1 MNYEKFI
8 NRMFQKCDGVVW
20 DMMTGRLGI
29 KTNEGIVSL
38 ELDPVNPED
47 SQVSINM
54 LDDFGMAVPAFA
66 QSTPVTAVSVGDLIY
81 SAATGKPSGWVVK
94 KTDKAF
100 RLMRPDGTTSS
111 WTPPKV
117 QMLGMDSG
125 VLVLRSLMNMLP
137 GGQSGLGQMQSTLM
151 PMMAMGM
158 LGDGDSDMADMMPLM
173 LMSQMG
179 ATTTDGASNPFA
191 GGNMMQTMMLAQML
205 KKMGG
210 MGNGSSGSG
219 NSKPM
224 FKPNKGGFFDN

>member
-8 NRMFQKCDGVVW
+8 SRMFQKCDGVVW

-29 KTNEGIVSL
+29 KTNDGIVSL
-38 ELDPVNPED
+38 ELDAVNAED
-47 SQVSINM
+47 SQITVNM
-54 LDDFGMAVPAFA
+54 LDDFGMPIPAFA
-66 QSTPVTAVSVGDLIY
+66 QSTPTAAVNVGDMIY
-81 SAATGKPSGWVVK
+81 SSATGKPSGWVVK
-94 KTDKAF
+94 KTDKSF
-100 RLMRPDGTTSS
+100 RLMKPDGTTSQ

-137 GGQSGLGQMQSTLM
+137 GGQSGLGQLQSSLM

-158 LGDGDSDMADMMPLM
+158 MGGEDDMSEMMPLM

-179 ATTTDGASNPFA
+179 VQSPDGTANPLA
-191 GGNMMQTMMLAQML
+191 GGGNMMQTMMMMQMM

-210 MGNGSSGSG
+210 GATANPFKA
-219 NSKPM
+219 SKDG
-224 FKPNKGGFFDN
+224 KPSKGFFD